1 MQILHFFGDRNAV
14 TRHFFGDWPL
24 IFPLHNAYTKCD
36 DRQYI
41 WVDEMA
47 DDLCR
52 RDSRKPGGDE
62 ELRSIR
68 ND

>member
-1 MQILHFFGDRNAV
+1 MQILHFFGDKNAV

-24 IFPLHNAYTKCD
+24 IFPFHHTYTKRN

-47 DDLCR
+47 DNLCR
-52 RDSRKPGGDE
+52 CNTGEPGCDE
-62 ELRSIR
+62 QLGSIR